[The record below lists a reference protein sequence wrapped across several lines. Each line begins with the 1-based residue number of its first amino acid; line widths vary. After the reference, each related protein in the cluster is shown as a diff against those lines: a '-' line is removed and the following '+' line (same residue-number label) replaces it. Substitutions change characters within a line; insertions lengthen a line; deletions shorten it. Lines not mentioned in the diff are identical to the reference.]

1 MDVGGGRGTAAAAA
15 RPTTTVLDLVVANVK
30 GVVTH
35 LANHARPP
43 FGVQQVGGLCAGL
56 LGGDGGCGLSVGESG
71 RRVEGSYY
79 WGLLLFAFFFLQTT
93 FTDRPIIYSHDHIN
107 TTPTISRYQL
117 FPTPF
122 VKLHH
127 HYYQSLLAVGGLS
140 SLVVALAMKEPMTH
154 LIFGLLVS
162 FSDKVKKDDLAT
174 CRLISFLFSL
184 S

>member
-1 MDVGGGRGTAAAAA
+1 MSRALSPILQITHGRRLVYNKLGDFVLGCLAVMVAA
-15 RPTTTVLDLVVANVK
+15 DLVSVKVGVALK
-30 GVVTH
+30 VVII
-35 LANHARPP
+35 
-43 FGVQQVGGLCAGL
+43 GGYFFSL
-56 LGGDGGCGLSVGESG
+56 
-71 RRVEGSYY
+71 
-79 WGLLLFAFFFLQTT
+79 FFFLQTT